1 MIKPMEIKN
10 PILKSFLAD
19 SEHFSLYKQYN
30 LTPQEHIKDQINEKF
45 EHYYAKARAVSYFSK
60 TIHFTAQHFDK
71 KQRLYSHRN
80 ALYLDRSRHDESNST
95 THFSTSMKDQIED
108 ESVASH
114 FEERLYKELGDYIQ
128 NPQLYEAFFALNKR
142 QQQILHLTFVHN
154 MTDTEIGK
162 RLCVTQQAITKSK
175 NNALK
180 KVRRLIS
187 VGI

>member
-1 MIKPMEIKN
+1 MEIRN

-19 SEHFSLYKQYN
+19 REHFSLYKQYH

-60 TIHFTAQHFDK
+60 TIHFTAQHYDK
-71 KQRLYSHRN
+71 KQRLYHHRN
-80 ALYLDRSRHDESNST
+80 AFYLDCSHHDESNA
-95 THFSTSMKDQIED
+95 HYSTSIKEQIED
-108 ESVASH
+108 ESAANH
-114 FEERLYKELGDYIQ
+114 IEERMYKELLDYIQ
-128 NPQLYEAFFALNKR
+128 NPQLYEALLALNKR
-142 QQQILHLTFVHN
+142 QQQILYLAFVHH
-154 MTDTEIGK
+154 MTDTDIGK
-162 RLCVTQQAITKSK
+162 HLHVTQQAITKSK